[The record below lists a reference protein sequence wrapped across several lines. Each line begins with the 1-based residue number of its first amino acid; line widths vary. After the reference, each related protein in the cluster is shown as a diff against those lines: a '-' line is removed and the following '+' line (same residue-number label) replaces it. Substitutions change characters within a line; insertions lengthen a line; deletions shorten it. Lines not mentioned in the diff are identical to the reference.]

1 MTVADDARAPRDTE
15 EVVTPIE
22 QPAAE
27 VEESA
32 PAQAEVET
40 VEAAGVADV
49 AADAPAVE
57 AAPAEAA
64 ETAEVPAAEA
74 AEAKAK
80 AEEAPVAEVTEEAAK
95 EAPAPAAPAAPSPA
109 AAKPRKHRP
118 APPSE
123 QPLDIAAVVRAAQF
137 GRVADDGTVY
147 VREAGGERAIGQY
160 PEGVP
165 ADALEMYVRRY
176 LDIAAQVELFSARM
190 VNLSDKEIDSTLA
203 SLSEALEAP
212 KAVGDLDGLRERLAG
227 LKTAAEEHKV
237 AERARREAAKAESI
251 AVRTKIVEQ
260 AEEIAARDP
269 QRVQWKSSGEQMR
282 ALLDQWKE
290 AQRSGPRIPKGEEDA
305 LWKRFAAARGAF
317 DRARRQYFAELD
329 KVQAKAKATKEALIA
344 RAEELSTSTDWRETS
359 AKMRDLMEQWKAAG
373 RTSRKEDDALWAR
386 FRAAQ
391 QVFFDNRSSTNK
403 AIDAEYAENL
413 RTKEALLEHAE
424 ALLPVTDV
432 EAAREAL
439 RPIQDA
445 WEEAGRVPREAK
457 DRIEARMRAVERAIN
472 EAENERWRRTD
483 PEKKARRAGLVGQLE
498 EAIENLEKELAQATA
513 KGDAKAVRQAEEA
526 LAARKS
532 WLDQLSRSEG

>member
-15 EVVTPIE
+15 EVVTPTE
-22 QPAAE
+22 ETQTVEETTEAPQAPVEEPAVVEAEAEEAAAQPAPEGEKAAE
-27 VEESA
+27 E
-32 PAQAEVET
+32 P
-40 VEAAGVADV
+40 
-49 AADAPAVE
+49 
-57 AAPAEAA
+57 APAE
-64 ETAEVPAAEA
+64 PA
-74 AEAKAK
+74 
-80 AEEAPVAEVTEEAAK
+80 APVAEKV
-95 EAPAPAAPAAPSPA
+95 PAPSAV
-109 AAKPRKHRP
+109 KPRKRHHP

-137 GRVADDGTVY
+137 GRVAEDGTVY

-212 KAVGDLDGLRERLAG
+212 KAVGDLDTLRQRLAD
-227 LKTAAEEHKV
+227 LKVAAEEHKV

-260 AEEIAARDP
+260 AEEIAGRAP
-269 QRVQWKSSGEQMR
+269 QRIQWKSSGEQMR
-282 ALLDQWKE
+282 ALLDQWKN

-305 LWKRFAAARGAF
+305 LWKRFAAARGSF

-329 KVQAKAKATKEALIA
+329 KLQAKAKAAKEALIA

-359 AKMRDLMEQWKAAG
+359 AKMRDLMEEWKAAG

-413 RTKEALLEHAE
+413 RTKEALLERAE

-457 DRIEARMRAVERAIN
+457 DRIESRMRAVERAIN

-532 WLDQLSRSEG
+532 WLDQLSRSDS

>member
-22 QPAAE
+22 QPAAD

-40 VEAAGVADV
+40 DAAVEVAD
-49 AADAPAVE
+49 AAAAAPAVE
-57 AAPAEAA
+57 ATEAPATEDAPAE
-64 ETAEVPAAEA
+64 VD
-74 AEAKAK
+74 EAK
-80 AEEAPVAEVTEEAAK
+80 EEAPAAAK
-95 EAPAPAAPAAPSPA
+95 EAPSAAPAAPSPA
-109 AAKPRKHRP
+109 VAKPRKQHRP

-203 SLSEALEAP
+203 SLTEALEAP

-329 KVQAKAKATKEALIA
+329 KVQAKAKAAKEALIA
-344 RAEELSTSTDWRETS
+344 KAEELSTSTDWRETS

-483 PEKKARRAGLVGQLE
+483 PEKQARRAGLVGQLE